1 MSIHSVDISLDN
13 VDSKETFEH
22 SVILLKG
29 KVTCQENCC
38 KALLN
43 GKISVSIES
52 EVFDFDVK
60 EGRFKCI
67 VELELGLNFLKIIYN
82 NDLHLGQYT
91 LTLERKSSLC
101 DKVLKLLYV
110 VPKGESGEFQSV
122 QTCSNSAESACKRI
136 TTGVKLLQCLVSE
149 RLSELGL
156 GKKTFNLFTQNEK
169 EECEVFYSQH
179 TKEEFFSCTSEG
191 IWIMTARELLNKG
204 IFAHGVKVLAFLSCT
219 EYFEETNEIKGYV
232 ACGRG
237 HLAMVS
243 SSGLHSWASNVSSV
257 VSCLTSPIPIDS
269 SLLDDSGFR

>member
-1 MSIHSVDISLDN
+1 M
-13 VDSKETFEH
+13 
-22 SVILLKG
+22 
-29 KVTCQENCC
+29 
-38 KALLN
+38 
-43 GKISVSIES
+43 
-52 EVFDFDVK
+52 
-60 EGRFKCI
+60 
-67 VELELGLNFLKIIYN
+67 
-82 NDLHLGQYT
+82 
-91 LTLERKSSLC
+91 
-101 DKVLKLLYV
+101 
-110 VPKGESGEFQSV
+110 
-122 QTCSNSAESACKRI
+122 
-136 TTGVKLLQCLVSE
+136 
-149 RLSELGL
+149 
-156 GKKTFNLFTQNEK
+156 
-169 EECEVFYSQH
+169 FYSQH

>member
-13 VDSKETFEH
+13 VDSKETFEY

-91 LTLERKSSLC
+91 LTLERKSNLC
-101 DKVLKLLYV
+101 DKVLKLLCTLINLYFKV
-110 VPKGESGEFQSV
+110 LSK
-122 QTCSNSAESACKRI
+122 
-136 TTGVKLLQCLVSE
+136 KLD
-149 RLSELGL
+149 LSIL
-156 GKKTFNLFTQNEK
+156 NLF
-169 EECEVFYSQH
+169 
-179 TKEEFFSCTSEG
+179 
-191 IWIMTARELLNKG
+191 L
-204 IFAHGVKVLAFLSCT
+204 VKS
-219 EYFEETNEIKGYV
+219 K
-232 ACGRG
+232 
-237 HLAMVS
+237 
-243 SSGLHSWASNVSSV
+243 
-257 VSCLTSPIPIDS
+257 
-269 SLLDDSGFR
+269 